1 MDQSEA
7 AYLDVIALEQVQV
20 RFVLTRFLIDQGQ
33 DGVERADVHHGL
45 TVLDGSD
52 WEVLQLALK
61 GSMMGNSTQR
71 VNGILQRTV

>member
-1 MDQSEA
+1 MNQSEA

-20 RFVLTRFLIDQGQ
+20 RFVLTRFLTDQGQ
-33 DGVERADVHHGL
+33 DGVKGADVHHGL

-61 GSMMGNSTQR
+61 GSMMGNTTQCF
-71 VNGILQRTV
+71 NGVLQRTV